1 MNSVQDILN
10 ILNEIAPFSFQE
22 SWDNSGV
29 QVGSLKEEFSKMYIG
44 LEIDDTVLENSEE
57 NSLILTHHPL
67 IFGGLKKLNWE
78 TYPSNLIQKAIQKN
92 LKIISL
98 HTNYDKFVLNR
109 FVLKEILGFEES
121 GKIGD
126 FVLVS
131 EIDMELEEF
140 LKVVKE
146 KFKLEILTASKHLPK
161 RVSKIA
167 LTTGSGGSLLSEIG
181 NSVDI
186 FLTGD
191 LKYHTFMEA
200 KSIGLGVLDIG
211 HYNSEIFFGESLQ
224 KELEKFGIETE
235 ILNSEN
241 PISII

>member
-191 LKYHTFMEA
+191 LKYHTFMEE